1 MSCFN
6 FTPRCNNNCNHP
18 NDYNDSRI
26 FIIERGPRGPRG
38 FTGATGAVG
47 PIGPTGATGPA
58 GPQGPQGIQ
67 GPVGA
72 TGPQGP
78 IGLTG
83 ATGATGATGPQ
94 GPVGATGATG
104 PQGPIGL
111 TGPQGPQGIQGE
123 VGPQGPVGPAGADG
137 TNGLASFGGAYS
149 TTTTAIGLTT
159 TPTTLTLNTVLPLSN
174 VTAGTNS
181 LTVANDGTY
190 EITYGIRGS
199 VEPDATVTLA
209 VTQNGANIPQSVI
222 TSDFTVDDQNLANVT
237 LANLSVGDV
246 LTLVA
251 TSSVDTTFTPNDN
264 VNTYLIVKQLTA

>member
-1 MSCFN
+1 MNCFN
-6 FTPRCNNNCNHP
+6 FTPRCNNNCNHG

-94 GPVGATGATG
+94 GP
-104 PQGPIGL
+104 IGL

-149 TTTTAIGLTT
+149 TTTTAIDLTT

-174 VTAGTNS
+174 VTAGTDS

-199 VEPDATVTLA
+199 VASDATVTLA

-237 LANLSVGDV
+237 LANLTAGDV

>member
-83 ATGATGATGPQ
+83 
-94 GPVGATGATG
+94 
-104 PQGPIGL
+104 
-111 TGPQGPQGIQGE
+111 PQGPQGIQGE

-149 TTTTAIGLTT
+149 TTTTAIDLTT

-174 VTAGTNS
+174 VTVGTDS
-181 LTVANDGTY
+181 LTIANDGTY

-199 VEPDATVTLA
+199 VLPASTITLA
-209 VTQNGANIPQSVI
+209 VTQNGTNIPQSVI
-222 TSDFTVDDQNLANVT
+222 TMTYTTTEDELSNIT
-237 LANLSVGDV
+237 LANLTAGDV

>member
-47 PIGPTGATGPA
+47 PIGPTGATGATGPA

-78 IGLTG
+78 IGL
-83 ATGATGATGPQ
+83 TGATGATGPQ

-149 TTTTAIGLTT
+149 TATTAIGLTT

-174 VTAGTNS
+174 VTVGTNS

-199 VEPDATVTLA
+199 ATPDATVTLA

-237 LANLSVGDV
+237 LANLTAGDV

-251 TSSVDTTFTPNDN
+251 TSSIDTTFTPNDN

>member
-6 FTPRCNNNCNHP
+6 FTPGCNNNCNNGNYG
-18 NDYNDSRI
+18 NDGRI
-26 FIIERGPRGPRG
+26 YIIERGPRGPRG

-47 PIGPTGATGPA
+47 PIGPAGATGATGPA

-83 ATGATGATGPQ
+83 ATGPQ
-94 GPVGATGATG
+94 GPV
-104 PQGPIGL
+104 GPIGL

-149 TTTTAIGLTT
+149 TTTTAIDLTT
-159 TPTTLTLNTVLPLSN
+159 APTTLTLDTILPLSN

-181 LTVANDGTY
+181 LTVANAGTY
-190 EITYGIRGS
+190 QIDYGILGS
-199 VEPDATVTLA
+199 VDADATITLA
-209 VTQNGANIPQSVI
+209 VTQNGTNIPQSVVSKPF
-222 TSDFTVDDQNLANVT
+222 TTTVDGLNNSTLVT
-237 LANLSVGDV
+237 LGAGDV
-246 LTLVA
+246 LTLTMA
-251 TSSVDTTFTPNDN
+251 SSVDTTYTPNTN

>member
-6 FTPRCNNNCNHP
+6 FTPRCNNNCNHG
-18 NDYNDSRI
+18 NDYNDGRI

-47 PIGPTGATGPA
+47 PIGPIGPTGATGATGPVGPI
-58 GPQGPQGIQ
+58 GPQGPQGVQ
-67 GPVGA
+67 GPVGPAGA

-83 ATGATGATGPQ
+83 AT
-94 GPVGATGATG
+94 GATGATG

-123 VGPQGPVGPAGADG
+123 VGPQGPAGADG

-149 TTTTAIGLTT
+149 TTTTAIDLTT
-159 TPTTLTLNTVLPLSN
+159 TPTTLTLNNILPPSN
-174 VTAGTNS
+174 VTVGTNS
-181 LTVANDGTY
+181 LTVANTGTY
-190 EITYGIRGS
+190 EVTYGIRGS
-199 VEPDATVTLA
+199 VTPDATVTLA
-209 VTQNGANIPQSVI
+209 VTQNGTNIPQRVI
-222 TSDFTVDDQNLANVT
+222 TSDFTVDNQELASVT
-237 LANLSVGDV
+237 LANLTAGDV

-251 TSSVDTTFTPNDN
+251 TSSIDTTFTPNDN